1 MDLARSW
8 YVGHGTH
15 GTWTEPPVETHR
27 HNMSQ
32 RKDLGVPKVR
42 RRGLHG
48 DRVRSCP
55 PHNGLFDSW
64 FDVTGCHRMSQH
76 LVNEHQRVGGL
87 SLLQALDDLAG
98 HGSNLDFT
106 MSSINPCTSSPAQ
119 VGACD
124 FLVENE
130 GCIN

>member
-1 MDLARSW
+1 MVTASDL
-8 YVGHGTH
+8 VHLTMVCLIHGL
-15 GTWTEPPVETHR
+15 
-27 HNMSQ
+27 MSQ
-32 RKDLGVPKVR
+32 
-42 RRGLHG
+42 
-48 DRVRSCP
+48 
-55 PHNGLFDSW
+55 
-64 FDVTGCHRMSQH
+64 DVTGCHRMSQH